1 MQIQNNANGGL
12 YEIMQVMAKIN
23 ENQRDG
29 LLSQAKAVDA
39 KGDKAS
45 QEDMMQL
52 QIAGDTFK
60 NMTSGTQG
68 LFDQVR
74 SAQQKAAESIR
85 S

>member
-1 MQIQNNANGGL
+1 MQVSNNSNGGL
-12 YEIMQVMAKIN
+12 YEIMAIMAKIN
-23 ENQRDG
+23 ENQREG
-29 LLSQAKAVDA
+29 LLNTAKAVDA
-39 KGDKAS
+39 KGDQAS

-74 SAQQKAAESIR
+74 NAQQKAAESVR